1 MSAERKPSPAP
12 RRREDEQRTAQHPG
26 DAGTLD
32 RDDHRRSPVERRD
45 WHGEGVVGD
54 QHTD

>member
-12 RRREDEQRTAQHPG
+12 RRREDEQRAAPRPG

-32 RDDHRRSPVERRD
+32 RDDHRHSPVERRD